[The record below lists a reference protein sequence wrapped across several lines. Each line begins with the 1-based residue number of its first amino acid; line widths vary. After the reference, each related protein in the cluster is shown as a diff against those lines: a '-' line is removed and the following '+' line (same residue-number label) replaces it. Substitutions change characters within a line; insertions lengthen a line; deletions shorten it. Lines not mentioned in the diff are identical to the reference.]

1 MLPPSPSSLTPLTLP
16 YYSATSIFPLC
27 SPSLSPLWLYNAMT
41 RGWLS
46 NWNWKWNCCKNK
58 KSERKEMKHI
68 KRVEGAGKYA
78 STVPLQRVLSVVP
91 ARESGLPWKPYT
103 ASLPACQPACL
114 PACGGHSH
122 SAQCSVLSA
131 RTRCLLPVNTH
142 TSRFSLR
149 ATHTSA
155 ALDEAARYKCKRWRG
170 KKRGG
175 GWCGRETTLWSA
187 MQVKMYYGR
196 RWTKVKW
203 SKVNFITSLRV
214 R

>member
-1 MLPPSPSSLTPLTLP
+1 MKLLEKQKEWKKGKETHKASRRRGQIRFNSAASASAISS
-16 YYSATSIFPLC
+16 AC
-27 SPSLSPLWLYNAMT
+27 
-41 RGWLS
+41 
-46 NWNWKWNCCKNK
+46 
-58 KSERKEMKHI
+58 
-68 KRVEGAGKYA
+68 
-78 STVPLQRVLSVVP
+78 QRVWATLETLHCQP
-91 ARESGLPWKPYT
+91 

-114 PACGGHSH
+114 WRPLS
-122 SAQCSVLSA
+122 QCSVLSA

-170 KKRGG
+170 KEGG
-175 GWCGRETTLWSA
+175 YAAEERTLWSA

-196 RWTKVKW
+196 RWTKAKW

-214 R
+214 P

>member
-1 MLPPSPSSLTPLTLP
+1 MLPPHPSNSTLLLCHFNLPSLL
-16 YYSATSIFPLC
+16 
-27 SPSLSPLWLYNAMT
+27 SPSLSPLWLYNALT

-58 KSERKEMKHI
+58 KSERKERKHI

-103 ASLPACQPACL
+103 ASLPACLWRPL
-114 PACGGHSH
+114 S
-122 SAQCSVLSA
+122 QCSVLSA

-170 KKRGG
+170 KGG
-175 GWCGRETTLWSA
+175 MLRQRDDTLICDASENVLWKKVDESE
-187 MQVKMYYGR
+187 VK
-196 RWTKVKW
+196 
-203 SKVNFITSLRV
+203 
-214 R
+214 